1 MNNQKREL
9 PVKVKYSKE
18 MKIIML
24 EVKLR
29 FKVNGVTRKQI
40 LIRIA
45 DIIRVQEILQ
55 KQWEGNLTA
64 ELRGPNERK
73 QFVK

>member
-9 PVKVKYSKE
+9 ASKGE
-18 MKIIML
+18 STAKKWKMIML

-29 FKVNGVTRKQI
+29 FKVNGVTRNRYVT
-40 LIRIA
+40 RIA

-55 KQWEGNLTA
+55 KQWGKLSEG

-73 QFVK
+73 QL